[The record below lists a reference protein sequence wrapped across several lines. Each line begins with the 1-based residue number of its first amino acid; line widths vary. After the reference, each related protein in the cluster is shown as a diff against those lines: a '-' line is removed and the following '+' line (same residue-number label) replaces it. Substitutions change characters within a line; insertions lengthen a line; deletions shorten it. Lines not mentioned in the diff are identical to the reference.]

1 MLNFM
6 KQIAAGKT
14 IHCKYPKH
22 GTRNILKNHAGVVEV
37 LGVGPNGPYAT
48 IRSEDGKYRTLRYDR
63 MIDPVCS

>member
-1 MLNFM
+1 MKKFM
-6 KQIAAGKT
+6 NEIAAGKT
-14 IHCKYPKH
+14 VTTKYPKH